1 MYIIEFYGESL
12 LAFMVH
18 RSISRIAPVWLAA
31 AAGVGCLPPT
41 IPRRQRTSSVG
52 VGGAR
57 DPSATTGATIT
68 HRFTASAYIW
78 RFPDRVEIDMMRTG
92 LLPLL
97 AGALFFGLAAGA
109 PAQSGGATK
118 SGDSR
123 FMQQAASAGVAEV
136 QLAQLALTKS
146 ENDAVKA
153 LAQRILDDHTKAN
166 AQLKT
171 IADSEQV
178 ALPAPDDAARDEAA
192 RLRALD
198 GSAFDQAWAKTMV
211 GDHEKAVK
219 LFSDEAAASGDSRLR
234 QFAQATLPALR
245 AHLQS
250 AKRLTAVA
258 DARDKAMEH
267 AATMDGA
274 PAHQSPTKP
283 ASADET
289 PLNAPPSSVPAAAT
303 STH

>member
-1 MYIIEFYGESL
+1 MS
-12 LAFMVH
+12 
-18 RSISRIAPVWLAA
+18 
-31 AAGVGCLPPT
+31 AGCADLP
-41 IPRRQRTSSVG
+41 
-52 VGGAR
+52 
-57 DPSATTGATIT
+57 ATGGATIT
-68 HRFTASAYIW
+68 HRFTASAYIC
-78 RFPDRVEIDMMRTG
+78 RFPDRVEVDMRHAG
-92 LLPLL
+92 LLPRL
-97 AGALFFGLAAGA
+97 AGALLLGLAGGA
-109 PAQSGGATK
+109 LAQSGGATK
-118 SGDSR
+118 SGDPH

-136 QLAQLALTKS
+136 QLGQLALTKS
-146 ENDAVKA
+146 DNDAVKA
-153 LAQRILDDHTKAN
+153 LAQRIVDDHTKAN

-171 IADSEQV
+171 IADSEQI
-178 ALPAPDDAARDEAA
+178 ALPAPADAARDEAA

-234 QFAQATLPALR
+234 QFAQATLPTLR

-250 AKRLTAVA
+250 AKQLTAVY

-267 AATMDGA
+267 ATTMDGA

-289 PLNAPPSSVPAAAT
+289 PLNAPPSSLPATAT

>member
-1 MYIIEFYGESL
+1 MKRMRWL
-12 LAFMVH
+12 T
-18 RSISRIAPVWLAA
+18 PLAA
-31 AAGVGCLPPT
+31 V
-41 IPRRQRTSSVG
+41 
-52 VGGAR
+52 
-57 DPSATTGATIT
+57 
-68 HRFTASAYIW
+68 
-78 RFPDRVEIDMMRTG
+78 
-92 LLPLL
+92 LLS
-97 AGALFFGLAAGA
+97 GLATAA
-109 PAQSGGATK
+109 PTLPGGDAH
-118 SGDSR
+118 

-136 QLAQLALTKS
+136 QLGQLALTKS
-146 ENDAVKA
+146 DNDAVKA
-153 LAQRILDDHTKAN
+153 LAQRIVDDHTRAN

-171 IADSEQV
+171 IADSEQI
-178 ALPAPDDAARDEAA
+178 ALPAPADAARDEAA

-219 LFSDEAAASGDSRLR
+219 LFSNEAAASGDSRLR

-250 AKRLTAVA
+250 AKQLTAIS

-267 AATMDGA
+267 AATLDGA

-283 ASADET
+283 SSAGET
-289 PLNAPPSSVPAAAT
+289 PLNAPPSSLPAAPT

>member
-1 MYIIEFYGESL
+1 
-12 LAFMVH
+12 
-18 RSISRIAPVWLAA
+18 
-31 AAGVGCLPPT
+31 
-41 IPRRQRTSSVG
+41 
-52 VGGAR
+52 
-57 DPSATTGATIT
+57 
-68 HRFTASAYIW
+68 
-78 RFPDRVEIDMMRTG
+78 
-92 LLPLL
+92 
-97 AGALFFGLAAGA
+97 
-109 PAQSGGATK
+109 
-118 SGDSR
+118 
-123 FMQQAASAGVAEV
+123 MQQAASAGVAEV
-136 QLAQLALTKS
+136 QLGQLALTKS

-153 LAQRILDDHTKAN
+153 LAQRIVDDHTKAN

-178 ALPAPDDAARDEAA
+178 ALATPDDAARDEAA

-250 AKRLTAVA
+250 AKQLTAVS

-267 AATMDGA
+267 ATTMDGA

-289 PLNAPPSSVPAAAT
+289 PLNASPSSVPAAAT